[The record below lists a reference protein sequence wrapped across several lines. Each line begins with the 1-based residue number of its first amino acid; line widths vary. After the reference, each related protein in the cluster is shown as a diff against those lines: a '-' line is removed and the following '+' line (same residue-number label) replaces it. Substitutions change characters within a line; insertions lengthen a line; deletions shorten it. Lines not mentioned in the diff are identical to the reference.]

1 MKQIYLHV
9 IIKPMSFYVK
19 KLYSNELGWRG
30 GKPNKAGK
38 FLFVSKK
45 ENVINFFPT
54 HNSDEI
60 DPSMSLGIIVHDMK
74 RLINAEYIY
83 HSNEL
88 SKHQGKDRRIYL
100 NEEIDPNGSYFQP
113 GHYIVFFKYFD
124 AVDKEIKFILYRF
137 TPADEEYIK
146 LEKATEGNN
155 HLIFNNLDFIQT
167 FDRSYNEATIS
178 KKTQTRITS
187 RLARNIHDIYS
198 NQQEFRFAIRT
209 IYNDKCCIIGDSINT
224 GETINC
230 EAAHIKPFSS
240 GGNHAANNGL
250 LLSRDLHWAFDKGC
264 FTIDQSYEIK
274 VHNKMKN
281 SPIAKYNGKK
291 VKLPNRD
298 FWPSIKNITYHN
310 QEIFLKFKEA

>member
-1 MKQIYLHV
+1 
-9 IIKPMSFYVK
+9 MSFYIK

-83 HSNEL
+83 HNNKVSR
-88 SKHQGKDRRIYL
+88 HQGKDRRIYL

-113 GHYIVFFKYFD
+113 GHYIVFLNILMKL
-124 AVDKEIKFILYRF
+124 IKKLNSF
-137 TPADEEYIK
+137 YIGLHQNIK
-146 LEKATEGNN
+146 NMKNLKITEQKN
-155 HLIFNNLDFIQT
+155 HSVFNNLDFIQT
-167 FDRSYNEATIS
+167 FDRSYNEAIIS

-198 NQQEFRFAIRT
+198 NQQEFRFAIRK
-209 IYNDKCCIIGDSINT
+209 IYNDKCCIA
-224 GETINC
+224 ETLLILVKLLIVKL
-230 EAAHIKPFSS
+230 HILNLF
-240 GGNHAANNGL
+240 L
-250 LLSRDLHWAFDKGC
+250 LVETMQQIMVYYSRDLHWAFDKGC
-264 FTIDQSYEIK
+264 
-274 VHNKMKN
+274 
-281 SPIAKYNGKK
+281 
-291 VKLPNRD
+291 L
-298 FWPSIKNITYHN
+298 
-310 QEIFLKFKEA
+310 L